1 MDAPDN
7 GVAPA
12 PINGR
17 HARPSAEESIDV
29 EPSAIEE
36 IGPGSGDSSEAVESN
51 NVEDPGRESRRIA
64 RAEDR
69 QIARAEKRRRPRAP
83 LAEKMAAPRDSTT
96 ANDGELSEDS
106 PPAPIASSEAA
117 EALTLSL
124 SGKKRSSGARTARR
138 AQSKQESAAAA
149 MEAADDHPALGALNR
164 HLNMLV
170 QQLETAHRVI
180 GRVAAERDV
189 LRQQLADLQGTP
201 VEAIAVT
208 SLDQTKSRRSR
219 AKAGQSADRSE
230 SPVDRSE
237 SPVDRSESPADRSE
251 SPADRSE
258 SPVEGIAVSVP
269 GPTEN
274 RRSRAP
280 DSDEPSPPSGLA
292 RINYFSVEDIAVAR
306 KRRQMFALA
315 LLVVLVG
322 LWVAG
327 RMGALQVPSNLSRE
341 SLTQVPLIGELMTFF
356 LAGWILFRIVRV
368 GGKGVKWVFP
378 SDDQKRRRR

>member
-1 MDAPDN
+1 VDAPDN

-17 HARPSAEESIDV
+17 HARPSEEESIDV

-69 QIARAEKRRRPRAP
+69 QITRAEKRRRPRAP
-83 LAEKMAAPRDSTT
+83 LAEKMAAPRVSTT
-96 ANDGELSEDS
+96 ADDGELSEDS
-106 PPAPIASSEAA
+106 PPAPITSSEAA

-138 AQSKQESAAAA
+138 AKSKQESATTAL
-149 MEAADDHPALGALNR
+149 EGADDHPALGALNR
-164 HLNMLV
+164 HLNMMV

-230 SPVDRSE
+230 SPA
-237 SPVDRSESPADRSE
+237 DRSESPADRSE

-269 GPTEN
+269 GPTED

-280 DSDEPSPPSGLA
+280 DSDEPIPPSGLA
-292 RINYFSVEDIAVAR
+292 RLNYFSVEDIAVAR

-341 SLTQVPLIGELMTFF
+341 SLAQLPLVGEFMTYF
-356 LAGWILFRIVRV
+356 LAGWVLFRIVRV
-368 GGKGVKWVFP
+368 GGKGIQWVFP
-378 SDDQKRRRR
+378 SESQKRKRR

>member
-138 AQSKQESAAAA
+138 AKSKQESAAAA
-149 MEAADDHPALGALNR
+149 LEGADDHPALGALNR
-164 HLNMLV
+164 HLNMMV

-208 SLDQTKSRRSR
+208 SVDQTKSRRSR

-230 SPVDRSE
+230 SPV
-237 SPVDRSESPADRSE
+237 DRSE

-341 SLTQVPLIGELMTFF
+341 SLAQLPLVGELMTYF
-356 LAGWILFRIVRV
+356 LAGWVLFRIVRV
-368 GGKGVKWVFP
+368 GGKGIQWVFP
-378 SDDQKRRRR
+378 SESQKRKRR

>member
-1 MDAPDN
+1 MDVLVNAPDN
-7 GVAPA
+7 GVATA

-17 HARPSAEESIDV
+17 HARPSEEESIDV
-29 EPSAIEE
+29 EPSAIED
-36 IGPGSGDSSEAVESN
+36 ISPGSGDSSEAVESN
-51 NVEDPGRESRRIA
+51 NVEDPDRESRRIA

-83 LAEKMAAPRDSTT
+83 LAEKMAAPRFSTT
-96 ANDGELSEDS
+96 SNDGELSDDS

-138 AQSKQESAAAA
+138 AKSKQESAAAA
-149 MEAADDHPALGALNR
+149 MAGADDHPALGALNR
-164 HLNMLV
+164 HLNMMV

-230 SPVDRSE
+230 SP
-237 SPVDRSESPADRSE
+237 
-251 SPADRSE
+251 ADRSE

-269 GPTEN
+269 GPTED
-274 RRSRAP
+274 RRSRAT

-292 RINYFSVEDIAVAR
+292 RLNYFSVEDIAVAR

-341 SLTQVPLIGELMTFF
+341 SLAQLPLIGELMTYF

-368 GGKGVKWVFP
+368 GGKGIKWVFP
-378 SDDQKRRRR
+378 AEDQKRRRR

>member
-1 MDAPDN
+1 MDASDN

-138 AQSKQESAAAA
+138 AKSKQESAAAA
-149 MEAADDHPALGALNR
+149 LEAADDHPALGALNR
-164 HLNMLV
+164 HLNMMV

-230 SPVDRSE
+230 SPV
-237 SPVDRSESPADRSE
+237 
-251 SPADRSE
+251 
-258 SPVEGIAVSVP
+258 EGIAVSVP

-280 DSDEPSPPSGLA
+280 DSDEPIPPSGLA
-292 RINYFSVEDIAVAR
+292 RLNYFSVEDIAVAR

-341 SLTQVPLIGELMTFF
+341 SLAQLPLVGELMTYF
-356 LAGWILFRIVRV
+356 LAGWVLFRIVRV
-368 GGKGVKWVFP
+368 GGKGIQWVFP
-378 SDDQKRRRR
+378 SESQKRKRR